1 MKIDLISFHSFDT
14 KNGKLMPIYD
24 HLSKNESKVPFLIK
38 KVLVITDV
46 KNNDVRGGHTHHKT
60 IQVLTCIKGSCAV
73 TLDDGKGHKEQIK
86 LAAGGSGVLLEPY
99 VWHTMENFSDDAIL
113 LVVASEDYDEK
124 DYIRSYDEFKKCI
137 DAGMHA

>member
-1 MKIDLISFHSFDT
+1 MKIELIPFKSFDT

-24 HLSKNESKVPFLIK
+24 HLSKNESQVPFLIK

-60 IQVLTCIKGSCAV
+60 IQVLTCIKGSCSV
-73 TLDDGKGHKEQIK
+73 TLDDGTSKEKIDLK
-86 LAAGGSGVLLEPY
+86 AGGPGVLLEPY

-124 DYIRSYDEFKKCI
+124 DYIRSYDEFKKCLV
-137 DAGMHA
+137 AGMHA